1 MGPYSQVLA
10 DNSSAAALP
19 DVLLCASD
27 PSSLGIG
34 PDKDT
39 QTVLQ
44 ERTTDSVEWN
54 YVLWRLIDA
63 DVTVIFTAPSAAAA
77 DRLAAWLRGRPG
89 LRLAVGPAEN
99 AFRSLRPE
107 LAEPLAS
114 ERDGGEAGPFSFA
127 NAFLVVATRA
137 DRKP

>member
-1 MGPYSQVLA
+1 M
-10 DNSSAAALP
+10 
-19 DVLLCASD
+19 
-27 PSSLGIG
+27 
-34 PDKDT
+34 
-39 QTVLQ
+39 
-44 ERTTDSVEWN
+44 
-54 YVLWRLIDA
+54 
-63 DVTVIFTAPSAAAA
+63 IFTAPSAAAA
-77 DRLAAWLRGRPG
+77 ESLAAWLRGRPG

-114 ERDGGEAGPFSFA
+114 ERDGEAGPFSFA